1 MTLSAATRLGPYEIV
16 SPLGAGGMGEVYR
29 AKDTRLGREVAIK
42 VLPAHLIENAEVR
55 SRFEREARTISS
67 LNHPHICTLHDVG
80 REGDTD
86 YLVMELVDGE
96 TLAQKLTRGPLP
108 NNEILKLATQ
118 IADALDR
125 AHRAGIVHRDFKPGN
140 VMVTRSGAK
149 LMDFGLARTGVTSG
163 AAPGSTS
170 GGVTIAQLT
179 QSPTMVSPLTQQGS
193 LIGTFL
199 YMAPEQLDGK
209 EVDTRSDIWAFGCV
223 LYEMA
228 TGRRAFEG
236 KTQASLIGA
245 IMNSE
250 PPPIAASG
258 STASPAL
265 EALIRACLAKDPEE
279 RIQTAHDIKLQLSWI
294 SQSGSVTGATP
305 VELPKRRRSH
315 ETIAWAVA
323 GLAVAALAFVAWRS
337 MKPTTF
343 GSEQVRF
350 NVPVPNNV
358 DNVDLPRISPDGR
371 LIAFTGHDNSGRTM
385 LWVRPLRSLAANPLP
400 GTEGCG
406 RAFWSPDSRYLAYF
420 TNGKLWKIPA
430 LGGPPQQICDAPNGF
445 DGSWGKSGVILYDG
459 SASADPIRRVNAS
472 GGIATEAMPFDSL
485 LGVGWP
491 AFLPDGQHYIYTL
504 LDVNQPT
511 LMVGKLGEPKGKPLG
526 LAGSRVEYSVDGHL
540 LYVRNQTLLAQ
551 RFNSR
556 TLKTTGE
563 PFPIADSLPTGGNAQ
578 ANFSVSTNGVL
589 LYRAVGALTSR
600 IEWRDHNGREISRVS
615 TPQQYRAPSLSPDGT
630 RLAIRRTEANA
641 AAADIW
647 TIDLARGISTRLTFD
662 PGVDANPLWSRDGSK
677 IVWSAVRNGITSLRI
692 KSASGL
698 GNEEIL
704 VRTAVG
710 AVWAED
716 FSPDGRFLLYGTS
729 QGSRA
734 QIHVRGMSEDTTSR
748 MLFES
753 SFFSGQSR
761 FSPDGRRIV
770 YASNE
775 SGRPEIYVGNFE
787 GPPAKWQVS
796 TEGGIDPRWAPN
808 GRELFYIAPNQKMM
822 SVPIGAGPDFVPGTP
837 VEVMPARYDALPRN
851 SYCISP
857 DGQRFLFLIP
867 ESDQNWPMTVVVNW
881 QASGERR

>member
-1 MTLSAATRLGPYEIV
+1 
-16 SPLGAGGMGEVYR
+16 MGEVYR

-96 TLAQKLTRGPLP
+96 TLAQRLARGPLP
-108 NNEILKLATQ
+108 NTELLKLATQ

-149 LMDFGLARTGVTSG
+149 LMDFGLARTGVVNDS
-163 AAPGSTS
+163 APGSMTR
-170 GGVTIAQLT
+170 GVTIAQLS

-236 KTQASLIGA
+236 KSQASLIGA
-245 IMNSE
+245 IMTSE

-258 STASPAL
+258 STAAPAL

-294 SQSGSVTGATP
+294 SQSGSVTGAAP

-323 GLAVAALAFVAWRS
+323 GLAVAALAFVGWRS
-337 MKPTTF
+337 LKPSSF
-343 GSEQVRF
+343 GAEQVRF
-350 NVPVPNNV
+350 IVPVPSNV
-358 DNVDLPRISPDGR
+358 DNVDLPRVSPDGR
-371 LIAFTGHDNSGRTM
+371 LIAFTGRDNTGRTM
-385 LWVRPLRSLAANPLP
+385 LWVRPLRSLAANPLS

-406 RAFWSPDSRYLAYF
+406 RAFWSPDSRYLAFF

-445 DGSWGKSGVILYDG
+445 DGTWGNGGVILYDG
-459 SASADPIRRVNAS
+459 NATLDPIRRVNAS

-485 LGVGWP
+485 HGVGWP
-491 AFLPDGQHYIYTL
+491 AFLPDGQHYFYTWI
-504 LDVNQPT
+504 DANQPT
-511 LMVGKLGEPKGKPLG
+511 LMMGKLGEPTGKPLG
-526 LAGSRVEYSVDGHL
+526 LAGSRVEYSVDGHV
-540 LYVRNQTLLAQ
+540 LYVRNQTLFAQ
-551 RFNSR
+551 RFDPR

-578 ANFSVSTNGVL
+578 ANFSISTNGVL
-589 LYRAVGALTSR
+589 LYRAVGAQTSR
-600 IEWRDHNGREISRVS
+600 IVLRDRSGRELSSVA

-630 RLAIRRTEANA
+630 RLAVRRTDPNA
-641 AAADIW
+641 AAPDVW
-647 TIDLARGISTRLTFD
+647 TIDLARGISTRWTFD
-662 PGVDANPLWSRDGSK
+662 PGADSNPLWSRDGAR
-677 IVWSAVRNGITSLRI
+677 IVWTAVRNGINSLRI

-698 GNEEIL
+698 GDEEIL
-704 VRTAVG
+704 AQTPAG
-710 AVWAED
+710 AMWAED
-716 FSPDGRFLLYGTS
+716 FSPDGRFLLYETT

-734 QIHVRGMSEDTTSR
+734 QIRVRGMSEDTTSR
-748 MLFES
+748 VLFAS
-753 SFFSGQSR
+753 SFFSTQAR

-787 GPPAKWQVS
+787 GPLAKWQVS
-796 TEGGIDPRWAPN
+796 TAGGLDPRWAPN
-808 GRELFYIAPNQKMM
+808 GRELFYIAPNHKLM
-822 SVPIGAGPDFVPGTP
+822 SVPVAPGPDFVPGTP
-837 VEVMPARYDALPRN
+837 SELMAARYETATRN
-851 SYCISP
+851 SYCVSP
-857 DGQRFLFLIP
+857 DGQRFIFLVS

-881 QASGERR
+881 QASGERP